1 MEILNETKNFTL
13 CCIESRI
20 EENKNFYGRFLLGP
34 FEVGQGLTLA
44 NSLRRTLLSDISGL
58 ALVAVEI
65 EGALHEYSTLPGVQ
79 ESILDIL
86 LNLKQIVL
94 ISRFDLHQPVFG
106 FLKVQ
111 GPGIVTAN
119 DLKLPSSIQCVDPQQ
134 YIATLSY
141 DGFLSIKFFVC
152 QKKNYFFFKNA
163 SLKKKK
169 SSKLKKTKIQY
180 SFLDKKKNTFLIN
193 KTSNVVSLDPNFFSV
208 NKVNYLIETCS
219 LFLFEKPK
227 EQIFLEIWT
236 NGSLHPRQA
245 INEAAKKLV
254 HLFSSFQ
261 ENLFSKPVLF
271 KSSNLFSLKKE
282 NLKKFTSLDIANLDL
297 SLRSY
302 TCLKRANIHTIDNLL
317 QYSSEELLL
326 LKNFGTRS
334 LEEVLN
340 VLQQIGLELRDFDK
354 SKKQ

>member
-1 MEILNETKNFTL
+1 MEIFNETKNVTL

-20 EENKNFYGRFLLGP
+20 EENKNFYGRFILGP

-44 NSLRRTLLSDISGL
+44 NSLRRTLLSEISGL
-58 ALVAVEI
+58 AIVAMEI
-65 EGALHEYSTLPGVQ
+65 EGALHEYSNLPGVQ

-94 ISRFDLHQPVFG
+94 VSRFEMDQPVFG

-111 GPGIVTAN
+111 GPGIVTAS
-119 DLKLPSSIQCVDPQQ
+119 DLKLPSSIQCVDPHQ

-141 DGFLSIKFFVC
+141 NGFLSIKFFVC
-152 QKKNYFFFKNA
+152 QKKNYIFLKNA

-169 SSKLKKTKIQY
+169 IYKLKKNKIQ
-180 SFLDKKKNTFLIN
+180 SPILEKKKSNFLIN
-193 KTSNVVSLDPNFFSV
+193 KTSNVVSIDPNFFSV

-245 INEAAKKLV
+245 INEAAKRIV
-254 HLFSSFQ
+254 NIFSPFQ
-261 ENLFSKPVLF
+261 ETRFYKPGRL
-271 KSSNLFSLKKE
+271 KSSKLFSLKRE
-282 NLKKFTSLDIANLDL
+282 NFKKFTSLDIANLDL

-340 VLQQIGLELRDFDK
+340 ILQQIGLNLRDFDK
-354 SKKQ
+354 DTK